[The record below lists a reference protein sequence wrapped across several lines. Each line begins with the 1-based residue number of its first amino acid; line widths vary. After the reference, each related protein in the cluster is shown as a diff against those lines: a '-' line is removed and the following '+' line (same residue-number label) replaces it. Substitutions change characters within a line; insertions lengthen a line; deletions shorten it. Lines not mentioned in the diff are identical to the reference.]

1 MEQALKKTG
10 PLNKGND
17 APENN
22 TGRVLAKEK
31 MNWTSELIDEFV
43 QKSFEKS
50 IKYDESDLNLTPKEI
65 FRKLNPD

>member
-1 MEQALKKTG
+1 MEKKG

-17 APENN
+17 APENK

-50 IKYDESDLNLTPKEI
+50 IKYDESDLNLTPE
-65 FRKLNPD
+65 

>member
-1 MEQALKKTG
+1 
-10 PLNKGND
+10 
-17 APENN
+17 
-22 TGRVLAKEK
+22 

>member
-17 APENN
+17 APENK

>member
-17 APENN
+17 APENK

-31 MNWTSELIDEFV
+31 MNWTSELIYKFV
-43 QKSFEKS
+43 QKSKNS
-50 IKYDESDLNLTPKEI
+50 IKCDESDLNLNPQEI

>member
-17 APENN
+17 APENK

-31 MNWTSELIDEFV
+31 MNWTSELIYKFV
-43 QKSFEKS
+43 QKSKNS
-50 IKYDESDLNLTPKEI
+50 IKYDESDLNLTPEEI